1 MALKDISLDV
11 GLNVNNAVKDA
22 RNLNKELNAMFKV
35 TSDKDLSSKVM
46 GVTNRI
52 EKQQYTLQKMAE
64 KLQGMNAP
72 TEQYQ
77 RLEAAAINYYKKIQ
91 VEEAKIAKWRE
102 QGYVGHGRGK
112 LTGEQMDTHIANAE
126 ARVEKLNSAL
136 VIAQSEMQTL
146 TEQGKAFTFAGN
158 EEKVND
164 LIAKMGFLQNAITKN
179 VMSLY
184 EGDQALAEAVYKS
197 DDLTSALDNTAASSK
212 WIAERFHEASMAEQE
227 AADGIGQADMNMAQF
242 ASRAAMLSSVQSVA
256 QGIANGFR
264 TIGSTVSSIISG
276 VKKIAS
282 ALKTVASKV
291 KGVIK
296 HFKLLNKESS
306 SHNLNLKKGLNTMLK
321 YGLGIRSVF
330 ILWRKLR
337 AYATDAL
344 KLMAQQFTEIDKVV
358 SDIINSFNQFKNSV
372 GTAVQPLMTA
382 FAPALVHVLGLLTK
396 MNEAIAH
403 FFAILTGQ
411 KYIYKAKK
419 ANDSYA
425 ESLKKTGSSAKE
437 AGKDIASYDKLL
449 VINKDTGNGGGSG
462 SGDAEETVDAFQKT
476 LAHSDFAEQLKA
488 AIAAGDWEGV
498 GALFGQKLNIVSA
511 AFDSWINGTFR
522 PAAVEWGSNIARII
536 NGFFGEVEWDSL
548 GTTFGDGINAIV
560 AGINSF
566 QDTIDAFTIG
576 SSLGEFVQSLA
587 DTVEWDDIGHMIAQ
601 FFNNVGDSIRGF
613 TESVNELEL
622 GGDVAETVN
631 SFVYDFEWGEN
642 TQAVSDATIGLMDFF
657 IGVIEGIDTDSI
669 DYVLEEV
676 LGNIDFGGIL
686 ERAFEF
692 AGFIQGLPLKILL
705 EIGEAIADGVSSI
718 ADYFSDEIDE
728 AGGNIILGILKGIG
742 DAILGIGQWIY
753 DHIFKPF
760 IDGFKSAFG
769 ISSPSTVM
777 AEQGGFI
784 ISGLFKGILT
794 VFNSLKGIL
803 VSIKEWVVGVFSAIG
818 KKVVYFVNLIGKK
831 LAPILNSIKKLF
843 STVFGK
849 IKEIVVP
856 IAEFISEKVVGA
868 VKSIK
873 SGIKK
878 PLNAIIGF
886 LNTLI
891 DGFISAV
898 NFVIDALNN
907 LSFDVPDWVPGIGG
921 ETFGFDIKRLDAESY
936 QIPKLAQGAVI
947 PANNEFLAVLGDQ
960 KRGTNIEAPLDTIK
974 QALAEVLAEMGSG
987 TKDEINLNL
996 DGKTIAKVV
1005 WDENQKKY
1013 KQTGVRYA

>member
-1 MALKDISLDV
+1 MADKDIDF
-11 GLNVNNAVKDA
+11 GVNLKIDNAVKEA
-22 RNLNKELNAMFKV
+22 HNLNKELNAMFKV
-35 TSDKDLSSKVM
+35 TGDKELSSKVM
-46 GVTNRI
+46 GMTNRI
-52 EKQQYTLQKMAE
+52 EKQQYNLQKMTT
-64 KLQGMNAP
+64 KLQDMGSQQVA
-72 TEQYQ
+72 TDQYKK
-77 RLEAAAINYYKKIQ
+77 LEAAAQRYYNTIQ
-91 VEEAKIAKWRE
+91 AKEAKIAQWRE

-112 LTGEQMDTHIANAE
+112 LTDEKMDAHIAAAE
-126 ARVEKLNSAL
+126 AKVQQLNNAL
-136 VIAQSEMQTL
+136 AVTQSEMQTL
-146 TEQGKAFTFAGN
+146 VEQGKAFTFSGS
-158 EEKVND
+158 EEEMND
-164 LIAKMGFLQNAITKN
+164 LVTKMGFLEHAITKN
-179 VMSLY
+179 ITSMY
-184 EGDQALAEAVYKS
+184 EQDSALA
-197 DDLTSALDNTAASSK
+197 TSVVNAAELEDKENGVANSASLV
-212 WIAERFHEASMAEQE
+212 ASRFQE
-227 AADGIGQADMNMAQF
+227 TTDSIGQADMNMAQF
-242 ASRAAMLSSVQSVA
+242 ASRAAVLSRVQSILSV
-256 QGIANGFR
+256 ISRGFR
-264 TIGSTVSSIISG
+264 TLGNTIQSIIGG
-276 VKKIAS
+276 VKKIAT

-291 KGVIK
+291 KGVVSR
-296 HFKLLNKESS
+296 FKLLNKESS
-306 SHNLNLKKGLNTMLK
+306 SHNMSLKKGLNTMLK

-337 AYATDAL
+337 AYAQDAL

-382 FAPALVHVLGLLTK
+382 LAPALVHVLGLLTK

-462 SGDAEETVDAFQKT
+462 SGDAEETVDAFERT
-476 LAHSDFAEQLKA
+476 LAESDFAEQLKA

-498 GALFGQKLNIVSA
+498 GALFGQKLNILSA
-511 AFDSWINGTFR
+511 TFDSWINGTFK

-548 GTTFGDGINAIV
+548 GITFGDGINAIV

-601 FFNNVGDSIRGF
+601 FFNNIGDSIRGF
-613 TESVNELEL
+613 AESVNGLEL

-631 SFVYDFEWGEN
+631 SFVADFDWAGN
-642 TQAVSDATIGLMDFF
+642 TQAVSDLAKEIEDFF
-657 IGVIEGIDTDSI
+657 IGAIEGIDVDSL
-669 DYVLEEV
+669 DYVFEEV
-676 LGNIDFGGIL
+676 LSNIDWSGIF
-686 ERAFEF
+686 ERAFKI

-728 AGGNIILGILKGIG
+728 AGGNIILGILTGIG

-753 DHIFKPF
+753 DHVFKPF
-760 IDGFKSAFG
+760 IEGFKSAFG
-769 ISSPSTVM
+769 ISSPSKVM
-777 AEQGGFI
+777 AEQGGFLME
-784 ISGLFKGILT
+784 GLFGGISKVFNLMKGI
-794 VFNSLKGIL
+794 I
-803 VSIKEWVVGVFSAIG
+803 VSIKDFIVGIFSELG
-818 KKVVYFVNLIGKK
+818 KKIVYAVNLIGKK
-831 LAPILNSIKKLF
+831 VTPILNAIKKVF
-843 STVFGK
+843 TTIFGK
-849 IKEIVVP
+849 IRDVVVP
-856 IAEFISEKVVGA
+856 IAEFISDKVVGA
-868 VKSIK
+868 VKAIK

-898 NFVIDALNN
+898 NFVIDALNS

-921 ETFGFDIKRLDAESY
+921 ETFGFDISKLDAGDY

-974 QALAEVLAEMGSG
+974 QAVAEVIAEMGSVS
-987 TKDEINLNL
+987 KDEINLNL